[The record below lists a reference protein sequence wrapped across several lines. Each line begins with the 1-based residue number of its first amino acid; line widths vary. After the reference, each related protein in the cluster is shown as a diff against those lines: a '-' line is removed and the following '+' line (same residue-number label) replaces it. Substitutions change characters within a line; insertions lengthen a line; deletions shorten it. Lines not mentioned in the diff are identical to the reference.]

1 MLPVA
6 LRVGV
11 TPAEIKEIVYQA
23 TAYLGF
29 GRVFPFMR
37 AVNETLT
44 AQGIALPLEGAATTT
59 RETRLEAGVQA
70 QVDVF
75 GEGMRDF
82 WRSGEEE
89 SRHLNR
95 WLAEN
100 CFGDW
105 YTRKGLDLRQREL
118 ITLCL
123 LAAQGGC
130 EPQLTSHAAANLRLG
145 NDKRFHIDAISHC
158 LPYIGYPRSLN
169 ALRCVNEAAGN
180 Q

>member
-1 MLPVA
+1 MAAFAFDEAAHQGSLDANKRFHVNLAALLGCQGVEAFTEMLPVA

-75 GEGMRDF
+75 GEGMRDV

-95 WLAEN
+95 SLA
-100 CFGDW
+100 
-105 YTRKGLDLRQREL
+105 
-118 ITLCL
+118 CL
-123 LAAQGGC
+123 
-130 EPQLTSHAAANLRLG
+130 
-145 NDKRFHIDAISHC
+145 
-158 LPYIGYPRSLN
+158 
-169 ALRCVNEAAGN
+169 
-180 Q
+180 